1 MNGRALGA
9 AAALAA
15 LALDQASKAFIVYG
29 IGMEGREPVVLAPF
43 LSVTLRWNPGISFS
57 LFEQDTSTG
66 RMVLLAFTLAAT
78 IFLCV
83 WLWRARGAL
92 ACLALGAIIGGAI
105 GNAIDRLV
113 YGKVVDFLDFHA
125 FGRNFFVF
133 NLADAAINIGVVLLL
148 AEALFVARRPRPGAQ
163 EKAL

>member
-1 MNGRALGA
+1 MNARALGA
-9 AAALAA
+9 AAALVA

-29 IGMEGREPVVLAPF
+29 MGMEGREPIALTRF
-43 LSVTLRWNPGISFS
+43 LSVDLRWNPGISFS
-57 LFEQDTSTG
+57 LLEQDTVAG

-83 WLWRARGAL
+83 WLWCARGAL
-92 ACLALGAIIGGAI
+92 PSLALGAIIGGAI

-125 FGRNFFVF
+125 LGRNFFVF
-133 NLADAAINIGVVLLL
+133 NIADAAINIGVALLL
-148 AEALFVARRPRPGAQ
+148 ADALFLARPRSGARGA
-163 EKAL
+163 AL

>member
-1 MNGRALGA
+1 MKAPALGA
-9 AAALAA
+9 AAALVA

-29 IGMEGREPVVLAPF
+29 MGMEGREPIVLTPF
-43 LSVTLRWNPGISFS
+43 LSVSLRWNPGISFS
-57 LFEQDTSTG
+57 LFEQDTFAG

-92 ACLALGAIIGGAI
+92 PSLALGAIIGGAI

-133 NLADAAINIGVVLLL
+133 NIADAAINIGVALLL
-148 AEALFVARRPRPGAQ
+148 ADALFLARPSSGARGA
-163 EKAL
+163 AL